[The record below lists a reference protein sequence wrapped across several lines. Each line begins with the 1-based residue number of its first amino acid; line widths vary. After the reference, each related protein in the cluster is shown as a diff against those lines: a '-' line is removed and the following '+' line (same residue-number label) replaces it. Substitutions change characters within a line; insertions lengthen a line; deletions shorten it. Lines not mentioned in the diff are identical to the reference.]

1 MREYQKGDVVR
12 LKVHMPADTVRGV
25 KRMEAGWEFDAGGC
39 LMPSAAFKLPPNGPR
54 DVNVWLALFGLAT
67 HDHGAIDPATGE
79 VFVVDPERKL
89 KYPLDLACVD
99 ELVRLGWVSD
109 AAGHDELKVTEKG
122 AYWAR
127 RFARVN
133 GGL

>member
-1 MREYQKGDVVR
+1 
-12 LKVHMPADTVRGV
+12 MPAT
-25 KRMEAGWEFDAGGC
+25 
-39 LMPSAAFKLPPNGPR
+39 AFKLPPTGPR

-67 HDHGAIDPATGE
+67 HSHGAIDPETGA
-79 VFVVDPERKL
+79 VFVVDPERML

-122 AYWAR
+122 VYWSG
-127 RFARVN
+127 RFIRLN

>member
-1 MREYQKGDVVR
+1 
-12 LKVHMPADTVRGV
+12 
-25 KRMEAGWEFDAGGC
+25 
-39 LMPSAAFKLPPNGPR
+39 MPSAAFKLPPNGPR